1 MVLDVKINQAVCL
14 MEALVMYQGTG
25 SSSGTERQLANLL
38 AIKQHMTFMHVM
50 ITKDAFVTSTVLVLL
65 IVLKPKVHLNHQL
78 HLLLPRLLLLMIAT
92 MKKIVVMMMSLLF
105 HRQIPGKHGRH

>member
-1 MVLDVKINQAVCL
+1 MVLAVRINQAVYL
-14 MEALVMYQGTG
+14 MEVLVMYQGTG

-50 ITKDAFVTSTVLVLL
+50 ITKDACVTSTVLVLL

-78 HLLLPRLLLLMIAT
+78 HLLLLHLPLQTIAT
-92 MKKIVVMMMSLLF
+92 TKKIVVVMTSLLL
-105 HRQIPGKHGRH
+105 HRQIPGKQGRH